1 MEVQAAVPRELT
13 TDPDVEIV
21 RRMAA
26 GEQEALLQL
35 HRRYRRRV
43 LGYIVKLVRDPA
55 LAEEVLQDV
64 WLAAWQG
71 AGRFRGASRVS
82 TWLLGIA
89 HHRSLN
95 AFRQADRRRLEPV
108 APERLRA
115 TEPWEGDEG
124 SAVASGLESAE
135 MRELLAQAMER
146 LSPVHQAA
154 LRLVFLHGLSL
165 KEAAAVMGCPVGTV
179 KSRLSHA
186 RQRLRECLE
195 AENAPAPAPA
205 CATR

>member
-108 APERLRA
+108 APERLAGDGAMGRRRGIGRRIRA
-115 TEPWEGDEG
+115 RIGGDAG
-124 SAVASGLESAE
+124 APGAGHGAPVPRPPGGAPARLLPRA
-135 MRELLAQAMER
+135 LAQGGGR
-146 LSPVHQAA
+146 P
-154 LRLVFLHGLSL
+154 
-165 KEAAAVMGCPVGTV
+165 
-179 KSRLSHA
+179 
-186 RQRLRECLE
+186 
-195 AENAPAPAPA
+195 
-205 CATR
+205 